1 MSPLINNTLI
11 SILSLIYVFAVVG
24 IMDKLVKRGFPQ
36 DLSRKIV
43 HICAASWLL
52 FWPLF
57 DPSHLSKYLNIVP
70 SFVWMILL
78 FQKGFFAKP
87 DDEAVKT
94 MTRTGDRKELLRGPL
109 YFTVIMNILGTVYF
123 FNPIAAVSMG
133 ILGWGDGLAP
143 YFGQKYGKHKYNFVT
158 EKSVEGSIAF
168 VIFGFFGS
176 VLFSLV
182 IFGEFNLIYILIS
195 LAASAIVEAL
205 SPKDMDNVFVPVT
218 CIIISVFFY

>member
-1 MSPLINNTLI
+1 MSPLLNNI
-11 SILSLIYVFAVVG
+11 IVSAVSLIYVFAVVG
-24 IMDKLVKRGFPQ
+24 IMDKLVKKGFPQ

-57 DPSHLSKYLNIVP
+57 DPSHISKYLNIAP

-78 FQKGFFAKP
+78 IQKGFFANP

-109 YFTVIMNILGTVYF
+109 FFTIIMNLFGTVYF
-123 FNPIAAVSMG
+123 LNPIAAITMG

-158 EKSVEGSIAF
+158 EKSTESSHVPPSID
-168 VIFGFFGS
+168 
-176 VLFSLV
+176 
-182 IFGEFNLIYILIS
+182 LI
-195 LAASAIVEAL
+195 EADSTFK
-205 SPKDMDNVFVPVT
+205 SPKNHNPKSIT
-218 CIIISVFFY
+218 

>member
-1 MSPLINNTLI
+1 MSPLLNNIII
-11 SILSLIYVFAVVG
+11 SVISLIYVFAVVG
-24 IMDKLVKRGFPQ
+24 IMDKLVKKGFPQ

-57 DPSHLSKYLNIVP
+57 DPSHISKYLNILP

-109 YFTVIMNILGTVYF
+109 YFTMVMNVFGTVF
-123 FNPIAAVSMG
+123 FLNPIAAVTMG

-143 YFGQKYGKHKYNFVT
+143 YFGKKYGKHKYNFVT
-158 EKSVEGSIAF
+158 EKSIEGSFAF
-168 VIFGFFGS
+168 LVFGFLGAI
-176 VLFSLV
+176 LFSMI
-182 IFGEFNLIYILIS
+182 IFGEIKLVFILVS
-195 LAASAIVEAL
+195 LTASVIVEAL
-205 SPKDMDNVFVPVT
+205 SPKDMDNILIPVT
-218 CIIISVFFY
+218 CIIISIFFY